1 MSISTKTERI
11 QLRISTEAKQQIIE
25 AAETTQQD
33 LTSFILDAATSRA
46 REVLLERTVIKL
58 HPNDYA
64 QILADLKSPARPS
77 PVLAHLFRE
86 TDLDPRIIQ
95 GLSE

>member
-1 MSISTKTERI
+1 MPSSTKTERI
-11 QLRISTEAKQQIIE
+11 QLRISSEAKQQIIE

-33 LTSFILDAATSRA
+33 LTSFILDAATARA

-58 HPNDYA
+58 HPDDYA
-64 QILADLKSPARPS
+64 QILADLESPVRPS
-77 PVLAHLFRE
+77 PVLARLFRE
-86 TDLDPRIIQ
+86 TDADPRIIP

>member
-11 QLRISTEAKQQIIE
+11 QLRISSEAKQQIIE

-58 HPNDYA
+58 HPDDYA
-64 QILADLKSPARPS
+64 QILADLDSPSKINPALAR
-77 PVLAHLFRE
+77 LFRE
-86 TDLDPRIIQ
+86 TDADPRIIQ